1 MEFSGDNYVH
11 GTYII
16 KYDNFRQICYKPLF
30 YNIPYYIDVLL
41 FIYKDL
47 IQK

>member
-16 KYDNFRQICYKPLF
+16 KYNTKIRKCYKPLF
-30 YNIPYYIDVLL
+30 YNIPYYIGVLL